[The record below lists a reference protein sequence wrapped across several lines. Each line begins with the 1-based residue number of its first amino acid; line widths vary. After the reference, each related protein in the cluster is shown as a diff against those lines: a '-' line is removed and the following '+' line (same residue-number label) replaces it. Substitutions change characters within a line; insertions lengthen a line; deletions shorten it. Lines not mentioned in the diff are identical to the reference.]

1 MLKAH
6 NSSAIVAVRDND
18 RARRFYGEILG
29 LQQLGGDDG
38 GPMMFQTGDTR
49 LVVYPSGFAGT
60 NRANA
65 VVWGVGEALESIVAD
80 LRGKGVVFERYD
92 LEGATFENGIHR
104 IGDFRMA
111 WFRDPDG
118 NILHLNSGD

>member
-6 NSSAIVAVRDND
+6 NSSAIVAVRDID

-29 LQQLGGDDG
+29 LQQLGDDDG
-38 GPMMFQTGDTR
+38 GPAVFQTGDTR

-80 LRGKGVVFERYD
+80 LIGKGVVFERYD

-111 WFRDPDG
+111 WFADPDG

>member
-18 RARRFYGEILG
+18 RARRFYGEVLG
-29 LQQLGGDDG
+29 LQQFGDDDG

-80 LRGKGVVFERYD
+80 LSGKGVVFERYD

-118 NILHLNSGD
+118 NILHINSGD